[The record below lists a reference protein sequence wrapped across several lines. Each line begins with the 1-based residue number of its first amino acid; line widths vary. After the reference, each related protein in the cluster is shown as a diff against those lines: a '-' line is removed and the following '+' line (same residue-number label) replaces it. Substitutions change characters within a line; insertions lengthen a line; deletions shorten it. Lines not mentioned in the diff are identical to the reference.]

1 MKSVGVFAATYLA
14 DKQLETHDPQMDA
27 GLEHDRTLAAD
38 QRVIESPRRRR
49 SPRRWLRAVRG
60 TAAA

>member
-1 MKSVGVFAATYLA
+1 MKSAGVFAAAYLA
-14 DKQLETHDPQMDA
+14 DKQLETRHSQIDV
-27 GLEHDRTLAAD
+27 GLEHHQTMAAD
-38 QRVIESPRRRR
+38 QHVVESPRRGR